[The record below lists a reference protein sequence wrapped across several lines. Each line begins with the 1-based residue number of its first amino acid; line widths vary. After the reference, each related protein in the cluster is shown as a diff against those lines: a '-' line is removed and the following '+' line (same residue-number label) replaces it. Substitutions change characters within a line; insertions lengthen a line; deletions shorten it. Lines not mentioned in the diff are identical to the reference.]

1 MTDYII
7 NYYNNSNINDVNN
20 TQPIIRRIR
29 GQNIRRILYRNKLNE
44 LEKKIFDEYYKI
56 HQINSNLRDNI
67 RIVS

>member
-7 NYYNNSNINDVNN
+7 NYYNNLNINDVNN

-56 HQINSNLRDNI
+56 HLIK
-67 RIVS
+67 